1 MNYQEL
7 GVQLATLRKSQKLS
21 QQSLADAVGISRAT
35 LNALEKGR
43 SVDIGIRKVMKVLE
57 YFDQELCV
65 KQKTHLPTF
74 EELKNEQ

>member
-1 MNYQEL
+1 M
-7 GVQLATLRKSQKLS
+7 
-21 QQSLADAVGISRAT
+21 GISRAT

-65 KQKTHLPTF
+65 KTKNTF
-74 EELKNEQ
+74 TDV